1 MFRWQSLARRARA
14 GTSVALLAI
23 VVAMP
28 QIEAPP
34 RAHAQPRFAVVTE
47 VPLRT
52 PPTPPPP
59 APAPDASSQD
69 YVEFE
74 DGHTGEIVRIPR
86 SEIAEETAVVADPL
100 PQRPDGSAVPNQQPR
115 RWARGASR
123 CSRYGRRRYCDGPLR
138 VPEPHGPEA
147 AVARRLGLGSHTAGG
162 RALEHEPQAAW
173 MAEVRRY
180 RPSNR
185 LQWPVDG
192 GHVVRGLLPARRTR
206 VVTRTSRGRRVRFR
220 VKPAHRGVDIG
231 ARPGT
236 FALGIDHGLVLYSR
250 NEMRGYGN
258 VVIVLH
264 ANGAISL
271 YAHLRAAWVFPGQ
284 HIERGQIVGEIGET
298 GLARGPHL
306 HFEWRRNGRPLDP
319 IPHFVNR
326 PRGQSIAPEVVG
338 EVLPPEQL
346 PIPPD
351 LTEIELAPEGEDP
364 LTDPNGPGHEPVDG
378 IAPDEEELDGE
389 EPEDL

>member
-1 MFRWQSLARRARA
+1 
-14 GTSVALLAI
+14 
-23 VVAMP
+23 MP
-28 QIEAPP
+28 N
-34 RAHAQPRFAVVTE
+34 RVAHAQPSTTRTAAPVARVAAV
-47 VPLRT
+47 
-52 PPTPPPP
+52 
-59 APAPDASSQD
+59 APAPTTSAAPADE
-69 YVEFE
+69 YVEIE

-86 SEIAEETAVVADPL
+86 SELEIEAPVSATDPV
-100 PQRPDGSAVPNQQPR
+100 PERADGSAVPNQQPR
-115 RWARGASR
+115 RWARGATR

-138 VPEPHGPEA
+138 VPEPFGPEA
-147 AVARRLGLGSHTAGG
+147 ATARRLGLGSHTAGG
-162 RALEHEPQAAW
+162 RALEHEPNPAW

-180 RPSNR
+180 RPSSR

-206 VVTRTSRGRRVRFR
+206 VVTRRRGRARTTYR

-236 FALGIDHGLVLYSR
+236 YALGIDHGLVLYSR

-258 VVIVLH
+258 VVLLLH
-264 ANGAISL
+264 ANGTVSL

-284 HIERGQIVGEIGET
+284 HVERGQIVGEIGET

-326 PRGQSIAPEVVG
+326 PNGRRLAPVVVG
-338 EVLPPEQL
+338 EVLPPDQMPL
-346 PIPPD
+346 PPD
-351 LTEIELAPEGEDP
+351 LSVTDLFEDETPIDPSAAPS
-364 LTDPNGPGHEPVDG
+364 LEPVDG
-378 IAPDEEELDGE
+378 IVEEEEEGPEGE
-389 EPEDL
+389 EVEDL